1 MHMNRAGTRVGAPL
15 AEQHSAGAPG
25 TVTRPGGLST
35 GAAAGAGQV
44 SAHLLHVQ
52 PGQEHR
58 AAGLRAL
65 VVRRAVPVRVPPLWE
80 PPLAL
85 PVPVGAGPGEDLLGQ
100 VAGRPP
106 AHPRRCEHRGPGRE
120 DGVRAPHTRVSGLRP
135 QGLPP
140 RSAPPHPIP
149 TPGPRAGLTG
159 PPPAPR
165 PGRARKGSFSA
176 GGSPCLAGPGLPSS
190 TRLPPGPLTLRPR
203 PTPTPTLAA
212 LPVSLPPQARRPPIP
227 PRLRSPR
234 LRPRP
239 SRFASPSGPPAR
251 PPSPTSP
258 PPQTQ
263 RPRRS
268 PRHRAPPPRHRAP
281 PPRAR
286 PRPQQAGPAPQ
297 RPAVPPSAGASS
309 PPASCGELGLRNLTL
324 LKEPEQ
330 EPLIVSGT
338 RPPCGPFPCG
348 VNSLAGRT
356 SGMGREG
363 SRGCRLAETLDATR
377 RPTAPSPHSGNHDSR
392 APGSRRGEIGKFSL
406 LRSPTNGP

>member
-1 MHMNRAGTRVGAPL
+1 MHMNRPGTRAGAPL

-35 GAAAGAGQV
+35 GAATGAGQV

-106 AHPRRCEHRGPGRE
+106 AHLRRCEHRGPGRE
-120 DGVRAPHTRVSGLRP
+120 DGVRAPHTRVPGLCP

-140 RSAPPHPIP
+140 RPAPPHPTP

-190 TRLPPGPLTLRPR
+190 SPLPPGPLTLRTAPH
-203 PTPTPTLAA
+203 PHP
-212 LPVSLPPQARRPPIP
+212 RRPSG
-227 PRLRSPR
+227 LT
-234 LRPRP
+234 
-239 SRFASPSGPPAR
+239 SPSGPPPSQPASAPLTPAQ
-251 PPSPTSP
+251 PPSVPLRLPLRPACPSAFPHLTSTSDPAAASLSAP
-258 PPQTQ
+258 P
-263 RPRRS
+263 RS
-268 PRHRAPPPRHRAP
+268 PHQAPPPAG
-281 PPRAR
+281 R
-286 PRPQQAGPAPQ
+286 PRPPAAGG
-297 RPAVPPSAGASS
+297 SA
-309 PPASCGELGLRNLTL
+309 
-324 LKEPEQ
+324 
-330 EPLIVSGT
+330 
-338 RPPCGPFPCG
+338 
-348 VNSLAGRT
+348 
-356 SGMGREG
+356 
-363 SRGCRLAETLDATR
+363 
-377 RPTAPSPHSGNHDSR
+377 
-392 APGSRRGEIGKFSL
+392 
-406 LRSPTNGP
+406 